1 MPKIKK
7 KSWMPNYNPT
17 KEQNEAYLYCL
28 RRNIKISPGGILGV
42 PNRWTVDIF
51 AKGKWNKS
59 PESYG
64 PKEIWEVF
72 YNYCLYYKNK

>member
-1 MPKIKK
+1 MPRIKK
-7 KSWMPNYNPT
+7 KSWMPNYNPS
-17 KEQNEAYLYCL
+17 KEEKEAHDYCIKN
-28 RRNIKISPGGILGV
+28 NIKISPGGTHIAS
-42 PNRWTVDIF
+42 RWTVDIY

-72 YNYCLYYKNK
+72 YNYCKYYKNK